1 MILPSGHA
9 ETLNRGR
16 SLRARER
23 WMIGGVLGV
32 LAALAVVL
40 VISIATAGRKS
51 GHGCVSVGLAYSTG
65 GAQVYRCGD
74 AARQLCRS
82 VNQPGGTTGGAA
94 RSLTIEC
101 RKAGL
106 PVGGA

>member
-1 MILPSGHA
+1 MVLPPGHA
-9 ETLNRGR
+9 ETLNQRRTLSGR
-16 SLRARER
+16 EK
-23 WMIGGVLGV
+23 WMIGGVLGLV
-32 LAALAVVL
+32 SALAVVL
-40 VISIATAGRKS
+40 VISFATAGHKS

-74 AARQLCRS
+74 AARNLCQT

-94 RSLTIEC
+94 RSLSIEC

-106 PVGGA
+106 PVG

>member
-9 ETLNRGR
+9 GTVNQRRGL
-16 SLRARER
+16 SAREK
-23 WMIGGVLGV
+23 WMIGGVLGLV
-32 LAALAVVL
+32 AALAIVL
-40 VISIATAGRKS
+40 VVSIATAGHKS

-65 GAQVYRCGD
+65 GAQVYRCGG
-74 AARQLCRS
+74 AARQLCQS

-94 RSLTIEC
+94 RSLSIEC

-106 PVGGA
+106 PIG